1 MKRFCIVLT
10 LLCITLLT
18 IKAQVIYTPETL
30 PKVHLQNEYRHL
42 CNPDGIIS
50 LSAQDSIDS
59 MLHRLREQTGIEVVV
74 AVVNSIGDTD
84 CFEFSHT
91 LFNSWGV
98 GKSSTNNG
106 LVVLLVTD
114 QRCIQM
120 VTGYGLEGILP
131 DAICKRIQIES
142 MIPYL
147 KYENWDQ
154 GMINGVADICRRL
167 DGTMDNDSPSYE
179 EDNTFFPIIL
189 FIVFF
194 LVGILIVWLAV
205 RNANKCPQC
214 GKHNLQR
221 VSSQVISQRA
231 GIKVEEVI
239 YICHDCGHTL
249 TRRQNTYDENHHHR
263 NRGGGG
269 IFIGGGGF
277 SGSGRGFSGGSF
289 GGGIS
294 GGGGAGSRF

>member
-1 MKRFCIVLT
+1 MKRLYIVLNF
-10 LLCITLLT
+10 LCITLFAA
-18 IKAQVIYTPETL
+18 KSQVFYTPETL
-30 PKVHLQNEYRHL
+30 PNVHLQNEHRHL

-50 LSAQDSIDS
+50 LSAQDSIDI

-74 AVVNSIGDTD
+74 AVINSIGDAD

-98 GKSSTNNG
+98 GKNSTNNG

-147 KYENWDQ
+147 KQENWDQ
-154 GMINGVADICRRL
+154 GMVHGVADICRRL
-167 DGTMDNDSPSYE
+167 DGTMINESPSH
-179 EDNTFFPIIL
+179 EDDTFFPMIL
-189 FIVFF
+189 FMGFF
-194 LVGILIVWLAV
+194 LVGILFVWLAA
-205 RNANKCPQC
+205 RNASKCPQC

-221 VSSQVISQRA
+221 VSSQVISHHA

-239 YICHDCGHTL
+239 YICQDCGHTL

-263 NRGGGG
+263 NRGRG

-277 SGSGRGFSGGSF
+277 GGNGRGFSGGSF
-289 GGGIS
+289 GGGMS